1 MSNERLI
8 NREGLVEVEWV
19 RVRCPACGQR
29 VLAVAG
35 DGRVRGYCAVAK
47 RYVDFVA
54 ETPRIGIASVRQDPE
69 VKDVVSDY
77 LRGDQISVIQLRY
90 GVSPEHLRDS
100 HVKLRKDRKPK

>member
-90 GVSPEHLRDS
+90 GVSPGTPARLS
-100 HVKLRKDRKPK
+100 C